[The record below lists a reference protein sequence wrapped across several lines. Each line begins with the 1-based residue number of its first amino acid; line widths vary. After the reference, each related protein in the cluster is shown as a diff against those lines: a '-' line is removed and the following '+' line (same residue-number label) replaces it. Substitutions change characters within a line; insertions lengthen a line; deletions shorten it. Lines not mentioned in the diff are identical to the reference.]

1 MSKNTRTR
9 KGGRM
14 MMDFNKAVIPVY
26 SPISNKGGSR
36 RRFRKN
42 KSNKSRSRRRR

>member
-1 MSKNTRTR
+1 MGKHTRTK

-14 MMDFNKAVIPVY
+14 LMDFNKAVIPVY

-36 RRFRKN
+36 RRVKKN
-42 KSNKSRSRRRR
+42 RSNKSRSRRRH